1 MIHVYDILQHGQQ
14 EEDRGGGVE
23 WLLITL
29 RIKFYMKTIDVINFA
44 VG

>member
-29 RIKFYMKTIDVINFA
+29 RIYLKTIDVINFA